1 MTFFSGARLE
11 RAGGGV
17 SRAGRGLNRGA
28 KLLARAIRFLL
39 PRGMLG
45 RSLLM
50 ILVPLV
56 VVQLVA
62 LQIFYGAHLDVISRR
77 LAAGV
82 AGEVA
87 MLAELMLREPEERR
101 GWITRE
107 AAWRLDLVMAFQP
120 GAHMQVVRRPESMP
134 LLPLEEDLDQALEDR
149 LSLPFDTD
157 WLGEPR
163 SVVIRVQLPDG
174 VLLAEVPRKRLFTAT
189 IYLFVIWLVGSALL
203 LAAVSV
209 VFLRNQVRAIRRLS
223 GAAEAFGM
231 GRDVGSIKPE
241 GATEIRQA
249 AVAFNRMQDRVRRFV
264 SQRTEM
270 LAGISH
276 DLRTPMTRLNLGLA
290 MLPHVPEAEEDIAAL
305 NQDLAEMERL
315 IAAYLSFARGEGTE
329 QVQPADLVELVQDI
343 AGKARRAGGEVTV
356 TAPESLVL
364 PLRSDAIRRCLG
376 NLLDNARRHASRVAL
391 TVEFLHRHAP
401 ESEDRNAGWAVV
413 SVDDDGPGIPP
424 DQREQAFRAFATSR
438 ADGSGLGL
446 AIARDIVRAHGGD
459 ILLEESPLGG
469 LRARLRLPI

>member
-1 MTFFSGARLE
+1 MPATGPTGFFSGARLE
-11 RAGGGV
+11 RAGREV
-17 SRAGRGLNRGA
+17 NRAGKGLS
-28 KLLARAIRFLL
+28 RAIRYLL

-101 GWITRE
+101 GWIARE

-120 GAHMQVVRRPESMP
+120 GANMQPVRRPDSMP
-134 LLPLEEDLDQALEDR
+134 LLPLEEDLDQALGER

-163 SVVIRVQLPDG
+163 SVIIRVQLPDG
-174 VLLAEVPRKRLFTAT
+174 VLLTEVPRKRLFTAT

-223 GAAEAFGM
+223 GAAEAFGI

-249 AVAFNRMQDRVRRFV
+249 GVAFNRMQDRVRRFV
-264 SQRTEM
+264 TQRTEM

-276 DLRTPMTRLNLGLA
+276 DLRTPMTRLTLGLA
-290 MLPHVPEAEEDIAAL
+290 MLPKSPETEQDIAAL
-305 NQDLAEMERL
+305 SQDLAEMERL
-315 IAAYLSFARGEGTE
+315 IAAYLAFARGEGTE
-329 QVQPADLVELVQDI
+329 QVQPADLVELVQDV
-343 AGKARRAGGEVTV
+343 AGKARRAGGEVVV
-356 TAPESLVL
+356 TAPDSLTL
-364 PLRSDAIRRCLG
+364 PLRRDAISRCLG
-376 NLLDNARRHASRVAL
+376 NLLDNARRHASRVVL
-391 TVEFLHRHAP
+391 TVEAVQRQAWHA
-401 ESEDRNAGWAVV
+401 EGSQVASWAVV
-413 SVDDDGPGIPP
+413 TLDDNGPGIPP
-424 DQREQAFRAFATSR
+424 AQREEAFRAFATSR
-438 ADGSGLGL
+438 PDGSGLGL
-446 AIARDIVRAHGGD
+446 AIARDIVRAHGGE
-459 ILLEESPLGG
+459 LVLEDSPLGG
-469 LRARLRLPI
+469 LRARLRLPA

>member
-1 MTFFSGARLE
+1 MTFFSGVTLE
-11 RAGGGV
+11 RAGGGMT
-17 SRAGRGLNRGA
+17 RARKGLG
-28 KLLARAIRFLL
+28 RAIRFVL

-101 GWITRE
+101 GWIARE

-120 GAHMQVVRRPESMP
+120 GAHMQLVRRPESMP
-134 LLPLEEDLDQALEDR
+134 LLPLEEDLDHALEER

-157 WLGEPR
+157 WLGDPR
-163 SVVIRVQLPDG
+163 SVIIRVQLPDG
-174 VLLAEVPRKRLFTAT
+174 VLMTEVPRKRLFTAT
-189 IYLFVIWLVGSALL
+189 IYLFVVWLVGSALL

-223 GAAEAFGM
+223 GAAEAFGL

-290 MLPHVPEAEEDIAAL
+290 MLPKTPDSEEDIAAL
-305 NQDLAEMERL
+305 HQDLEEMERL
-315 IAAYLSFARGEGTE
+315 IAAYIAFARGEGTE
-329 QVQPADLVELVQDI
+329 QVHPADLVELVQDV

-356 TAPESLVL
+356 TGPESLVL
-364 PLRSDAIRRCLG
+364 PLRRDAMRRCLG

-391 TVEFLHRHAP
+391 TVEAVQRHAP
-401 ESEDRNAGWAVV
+401 DAEAAWAVV
-413 SVDDDGPGIPP
+413 TLDDDGPGIPAS
-424 DQREQAFRAFATSR
+424 QREQAFRAFATSR

-459 ILLEESPLGG
+459 IVLEDSPLGG
-469 LRARLRLPI
+469 LRARLRLPV

>member
-1 MTFFSGARLE
+1 MKAAQLFGGLGLE
-11 RAGGGV
+11 RAGRDMQ
-17 SRAGRGLNRGA
+17 RAGKGVVH
-28 KLLARAIRFLL
+28 LLRAML

-82 AGEVA
+82 AGEVS
-87 MLAELMLREPEERR
+87 MLVELMLREPSDQRN
-101 GWITRE
+101 WIARE
-107 AAWRLDLVMAFQP
+107 AAWRLGLTMAFQP
-120 GAHMQVVRRPESMP
+120 GAHMQLVRRPESMP
-134 LLPLEEDLDQALEDR
+134 LLPLEEDLDHALEER

-157 WLGEPR
+157 WQGDRR

-174 VLLAEVPRKRLFTAT
+174 VLVAETPRKRLYTAT
-189 IYLFVIWLVGSALL
+189 IFLFVIWLVGSALL
-203 LAAVSV
+203 LAGVSV
-209 VFLRNQVRAIRRLS
+209 VFLRNQVRAIRRLAS
-223 GAAEAFGM
+223 AAEAFGM

-290 MLPHVPEAEEDIAAL
+290 MLPHPPEAEEDIAAL
-305 NQDLAEMERL
+305 HQDLAEMERL
-315 IAAYLSFARGEGTE
+315 IHAYLAFARGEGTE
-329 QVQPADLVELVQDI
+329 QVQPADLVELVEEM
-343 AGKARRAGGEVTV
+343 AGKARRAGALVSV
-356 TAPESLVL
+356 IAPESLVL
-364 PLRSDAIRRCLG
+364 PLRADALRRCLG
-376 NLLDNARRHASRVAL
+376 NLLDNARRHATRMIL
-391 TVEFLHRHAP
+391 TVEAVHRPPP
-401 ESEDRNAGWAVV
+401 EAEGSRHMGWAQVMI
-413 SVDDDGPGIPP
+413 DDDGPGIAPE
-424 DQREQAFRAFATSR
+424 QRETAFRAFATSR
-438 ADGSGLGL
+438 PDGSGLGL

-469 LRARLRLPI
+469 LRARLRLPV

>member
-1 MTFFSGARLE
+1 MTFFSGATLE

-17 SRAGRGLNRGA
+17 SFAGRKLNRFG
-28 KLLARAIRFLL
+28 KLLSRSIRFLL

-87 MLAELMLREPEERR
+87 MLSELMLREPDERR
-101 GWITRE
+101 GWVARE
-107 AAWRLDLVMAFQP
+107 AAWRLDLVMAFEP

-134 LLPLEEDLDQALEDR
+134 LLPLEEDLDHALEER

-203 LAAVSV
+203 LAGVSV
-209 VFLRNQVRAIRRLS
+209 VFLRNQVRAIRRLA

-290 MLPHVPEAEEDIAAL
+290 MLPRQPETEEDIAAL

-329 QVQPADLVELVQDI
+329 QVQPADLVELVQDV
-343 AGKARRAGGEVTV
+343 AGKARRAGGEVAV
-356 TAPESLVL
+356 TAPDSLTL
-364 PLRSDAIRRCLG
+364 PLRRDAIRRCLG

-391 TVEFLHRHAP
+391 TVEYLHRNAP
-401 ESEDRNAGWAVV
+401 ETEGRAAGWAVV

-424 DQREQAFRAFATSR
+424 AQREQAFRAFATSR

-459 ILLEESPLGG
+459 IVLEDSPLGG
-469 LRARLRLPI
+469 LRARLRLPV

>member
-1 MTFFSGARLE
+1 
-11 RAGGGV
+11 
-17 SRAGRGLNRGA
+17 
-28 KLLARAIRFLL
+28 
-39 PRGMLG
+39 
-45 RSLLM
+45 
-50 ILVPLV
+50 
-56 VVQLVA
+56 
-62 LQIFYGAHLDVISRR
+62 
-77 LAAGV
+77 
-82 AGEVA
+82 
-87 MLAELMLREPEERR
+87 MLREPDERR
-101 GWITRE
+101 GWIARE

-134 LLPLEEDLDQALEDR
+134 LLPLEEDLDHALEER

-174 VLLAEVPRKRLFTAT
+174 VLMTEVPRKRLFTAT
-189 IYLFVIWLVGSALL
+189 IYLFVVWLVGSALL

-223 GAAEAFGM
+223 GAAEAFGL

-290 MLPHVPEAEEDIAAL
+290 MLPKTPETEEDIAAL
-305 NQDLAEMERL
+305 HQDLEEMERL
-315 IAAYLSFARGEGTE
+315 IAAYISFARGEGTE
-329 QVQPADLVELVQDI
+329 QVQPADLVELVQDV

-364 PLRSDAIRRCLG
+364 PLRRDAIRRCLG
-376 NLLDNARRHASRVAL
+376 NLLDNARRHASQVAL
-391 TVEFLHRHAP
+391 GVELVQRPGNEADVLRH
-401 ESEDRNAGWAVV
+401 AGWAVV
-413 SVDDDGPGIPP
+413 TLDDNGPGIPP
-424 DQREQAFRAFATSR
+424 AQRETAFRAFATSR

-459 ILLEESPLGG
+459 IVLEDSPLGG
-469 LRARLRLPI
+469 LRARLRLPV